1 MSGLAIGE
9 GSRCPISHPSFCR
22 PSFYPPSAGPPAPG
36 TLSPP
41 AMRARVLSLLSF
53 SLALLTG
60 CGPAER
66 PAAPPA
72 PLPTTAPFVASASPA
87 AASAGP
93 QEPSS
98 SPSSPPAKPTLPP
111 AGPPPSF
118 TPPHPKTAK
127 EGDGAW
133 QPLAVRGGAP
143 SPLHVTTLHVHPLQ
157 AGVTVTV
164 VAIDLSRTRV
174 HLVAGT
180 KEPEA
185 SPPVP
190 DDRRTGLVPAAHH
203 GALLA
208 VMNGGW
214 KAQHGHFGMR
224 LGDDVFLPPK
234 DAACAVALDDGRVVV
249 GPWSDLAA
257 GEKRFEAYR
266 QTPACLI
273 HEGKVHP
280 DLVKDAMSRKWGA
293 TDKGGVEIRRSAL
306 GVDGT
311 GRWALFGL
319 GENTSARAMA
329 DGMLA
334 AGAVSAAEL
343 DVNWSYT
350 RFFLYADGPGGSP
363 VIARSLV
370 TKIDAKPTAYVE
382 RPSERDF
389 FYVVRR
395 ERLSRQA
402 ASARQCGSS
411 HLAAM
416 LVEMS
421 SSVRHS
427 CQSGCGVLV
436 SSTTA

>member
-1 MSGLAIGE
+1 
-9 GSRCPISHPSFCR
+9 
-22 PSFYPPSAGPPAPG
+22 
-36 TLSPP
+36 
-41 AMRARVLSLLSF
+41 MRARVLSLLAA
-53 SLALLTG
+53 ALTAG
-60 CGPAER
+60 CGSAE
-66 PAAPPA
+66 PPVAPPA
-72 PLPTTAPFVASASPA
+72 PLPPTAPFVATASPA
-87 AASAGP
+87 AASAAP
-93 QEPSS
+93 IEP
-98 SPSSPPAKPTLPP
+98 PPPAPAKPELPP
-111 AGPPPSF
+111 VGPPPSF

-133 QPLAVRGGAP
+133 QPLTARGGAP

-164 VAIDLSRTRV
+164 VAIDLSRARI

-180 KEPEA
+180 REPEA

-190 DDRRTGLVPAAHH
+190 DDRRPGLVPAAQHA
-203 GALLA
+203 ALLA

-224 LGDDVFLPPK
+224 IGDDVFLPPR
-234 DAACAVALDDGRVVV
+234 DAGCAVALDDGRVVV

-257 GEKRFEAYR
+257 REKRFEAYR
-266 QTPACLI
+266 QTPACLL

-311 GRWALFGL
+311 GRYALFGL

-334 AGAVSAAEL
+334 AGATSAAEL

-350 RFFLYADGPGGSP
+350 RFFLYADGPGGTP

-389 FYVVRR
+389 FYVVRAQR
-395 ERLSRQA
+395 
-402 ASARQCGSS
+402 
-411 HLAAM
+411 
-416 LVEMS
+416 
-421 SSVRHS
+421 
-427 CQSGCGVLV
+427 
-436 SSTTA
+436 